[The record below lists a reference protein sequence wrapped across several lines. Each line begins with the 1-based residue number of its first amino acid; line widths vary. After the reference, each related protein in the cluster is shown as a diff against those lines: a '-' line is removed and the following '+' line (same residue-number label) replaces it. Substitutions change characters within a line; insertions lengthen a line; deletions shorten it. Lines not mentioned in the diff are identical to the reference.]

1 MRFNVKIIVLKY
13 LVCFTCL
20 TKACLFPTLLDNELS
35 AHSFKEIPFFIQK
48 TVESMTLKMML
59 LTKINFCVARKCF
72 QISFFWQK
80 TKKGKWE
87 VIKWTPWQKENG
99 SEEKNKVKAAPRTS
113 RACEECYSKYSN
125 IKINRMSIIIL
136 VR

>member
-72 QISFFWQK
+72 QISLLLI
-80 TKKGKWE
+80 E
-87 VIKWTPWQKENG
+87 NKERKMR
-99 SEEKNKVKAAPRTS
+99 S
-113 RACEECYSKYSN
+113 Y
-125 IKINRMSIIIL
+125 
-136 VR
+136 